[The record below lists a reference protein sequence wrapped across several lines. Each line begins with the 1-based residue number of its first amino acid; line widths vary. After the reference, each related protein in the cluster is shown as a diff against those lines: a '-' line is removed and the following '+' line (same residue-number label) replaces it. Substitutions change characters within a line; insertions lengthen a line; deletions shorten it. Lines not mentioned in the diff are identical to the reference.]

1 MCVCVCSGR
10 EGGREEGR
18 KGWKGGREGGREKR
32 MEGRKGER
40 QEGEREGG
48 GRVSRCL
55 GVVQCVD
62 SALVMTGTPYTGL
75 CCQYQVEEEGWEGR
89 KDL

>member
-1 MCVCVCSGR
+1 MCVCLQW
-10 EGGREEGR
+10 EGGRKGEKDGR
-18 KGWKGGREGGREKR
+18 EGGREGGREKR
-32 MEGRKGER
+32 MEVRKGER

-75 CCQYQVEEEGWEGR
+75 YCQYQVEEEGWEGR
-89 KDL
+89 KGL